1 MQHSIK
7 RIPSLLPVL
16 MASSS
21 SAITNP
27 LLTGLP
33 DDIAILILAR
43 LPRSYLLLL
52 KSVSKAWKNALEHA
66 GFADARRTLGCLEE
80 WLYIETWNST
90 TEKLSWFCFDPQ
102 TAKWLCLPPVPRK
115 RGLSA
120 EVFGRVSAVLNGK
133 LLVMG
138 GKAGPEGPTL
148 RDLFIYCPLTNK
160 WSRGKHMINTR
171 HNPLVSVLSGKVSYI
186 TIWFIHWKMTDVGI
200 GVIDGVDS
208 SLSWSK
214 FQCDP
219 ETGIM
224 RIRGHLKLL
233 PPPFK
238 GEHLC

>member
-160 WSRGKHMINTR
+160 WSRGKPMINTR

-186 TIWFIHWKMTDVGI
+186 TI
-200 GVIDGVDS
+200 
-208 SLSWSK
+208 
-214 FQCDP
+214 
-219 ETGIM
+219 
-224 RIRGHLKLL
+224 
-233 PPPFK
+233 
-238 GEHLC
+238 